1 MGIIKTLDMK
11 LAIKMRGV
19 YGKVFHPSLPQFTLG
34 CEKNKNVIQKMIYE
48 HILGGAT
55 SNGGSYGTNRNRC
68 L

>member
-48 HILGGAT
+48 HILGGG
-55 SNGGSYGTNRNRC
+55 N